1 MSDKNPACQLADII
15 RAFHR
20 DIPAIAF
27 NSWKARTLYALM
39 RCRTAEMGGHVD
51 RCDNSD
57 CNKLHISYNSCRNR
71 HCPRCQGHLRE
82 RWIQDREKDLL
93 NASYFHV
100 VFTLPDTLNELA
112 LAKPAVLY
120 QLLFRT
126 AWSVVRDFAAN
137 PKLLGAR
144 TGMVSVL
151 HTWGQNLSLHP
162 HLHCIVPAGG
172 LTPSGKWKASLSKGR
187 FLFPVKKMSTVFR
200 ARMVQAL
207 RENKLLDP
215 KTAKQ
220 LFSKKWVI
228 YCKKPFFG
236 PKQVIEYLGSYSHK
250 IAISNQR
257 IKEFQNGKVKFTVKN
272 YRKQGKKESCMLK
285 GSEFLRR
292 FALHIL
298 PKGFTQIR
306 HYGILASAYKATHK
320 VNIDRQIGQV
330 VMEVVEKPPSLFRKC
345 PCCKTGELHT
355 VACFDQRG
363 PPAYWTNK
371 IRKQNARTKVA

>member
-1 MSDKNPACQLADII
+1 MRDKRSACQLADII
-15 RAFHR
+15 RALHN
-20 DIPAIAF
+20 DIPTIAP
-27 NSWKARTLYALM
+27 NAWKARTLYALM
-39 RCRTAEMGGHVD
+39 RCRTAEMGGHID
-51 RCDNSD
+51 RCDNPD
-57 CNKLHISYNSCRNR
+57 CKKLHLSYNSCRNR

-82 RWIQDREKDLL
+82 RWIQNREKDLL

-112 LAKPAVLY
+112 LIKPAELY
-120 QLLFRT
+120 HLLFQT
-126 AWSVVRDFAAN
+126 AWSVVKDFAAN
-137 PKLLGAR
+137 PKLLGAK

-207 RENKLLDP
+207 REKKLLAP
-215 KTAKQ
+215 NTARQ

-236 PKQVIEYLGSYSHK
+236 PKQVIEYLGRYSHK

-257 IKEFQNGKVKFTVKN
+257 IKSFQNGKVQFTIKN
-272 YRKQGKKESCMLK
+272 YRKQGKKETCTLTAP
-285 GSEFLRR
+285 EFLRR
-292 FALHIL
+292 FSLHIL
-298 PKGFTQIR
+298 PKGFTRIR
-306 HYGILASAYKATHK
+306 HYGILASAFKATHK
-320 VNIDRQIGQV
+320 VNIDLQIGQV
-330 VMEVVEKPPSLFRKC
+330 VIEVGEKPDSLLRKC

-363 PPAYWTNK
+363 PPANWFNK
-371 IRKQNARTKVA
+371 IRKQNKKRQLA

>member
-1 MSDKNPACQLADII
+1 MWQGSAGRFLLARWRNFMRNRHPNCQLADII
-15 RAFHR
+15 SAFHK
-20 DIPAIAF
+20 DIPAIAS
-27 NSWKARTLYALM
+27 NTWKARTLYALM
-39 RCRTAEMGGHVD
+39 RCRTAEMGGHID
-51 RCDNSD
+51 RCDNPD
-57 CNKLHISYNSCRNR
+57 CNKLHLSYNSCRNR
-71 HCPRCQGHLRE
+71 HCLPKHRDQGHLRE
-82 RWIQDREKDLL
+82 RWIQNREKDLL

-112 LAKPAVLY
+112 LTKPAMLY
-120 QLLFRT
+120 HMLFQT

-137 PKLLGAR
+137 PKLLGAK

-207 RENKLLDP
+207 REEKLLDP

-236 PKQVIEYLGSYSHK
+236 PKQVIEY
-250 IAISNQR
+250 
-257 IKEFQNGKVKFTVKN
+257 
-272 YRKQGKKESCMLK
+272 
-285 GSEFLRR
+285 
-292 FALHIL
+292 
-298 PKGFTQIR
+298 
-306 HYGILASAYKATHK
+306 
-320 VNIDRQIGQV
+320 
-330 VMEVVEKPPSLFRKC
+330 
-345 PCCKTGELHT
+345 
-355 VACFDQRG
+355 
-363 PPAYWTNK
+363 
-371 IRKQNARTKVA
+371 